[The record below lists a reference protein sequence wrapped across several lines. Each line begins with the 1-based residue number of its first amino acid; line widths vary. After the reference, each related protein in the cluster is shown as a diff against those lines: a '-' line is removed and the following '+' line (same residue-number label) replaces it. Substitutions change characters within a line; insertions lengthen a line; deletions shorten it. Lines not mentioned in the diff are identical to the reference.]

1 MRLIDAE
8 EVIEYL
14 TAVKAELG
22 AERVA
27 MTGWG
32 VPAKAR
38 QGRRALHIGGEE
50 NESQYSW
57 NGIYH

>member
-22 AERVA
+22 AERLA

-32 VPAKAR
+32 VPAR
-38 QGRRALHIGGEE
+38 GRMISTPTRGTRVPTSGG
-50 NESQYSW
+50 
-57 NGIYH
+57 